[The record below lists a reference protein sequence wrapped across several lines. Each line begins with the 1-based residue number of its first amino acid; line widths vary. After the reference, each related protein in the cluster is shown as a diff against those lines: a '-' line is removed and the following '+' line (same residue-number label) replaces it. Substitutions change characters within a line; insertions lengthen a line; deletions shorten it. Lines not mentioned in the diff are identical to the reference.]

1 MVPHLGPLKDAGGG
15 VGMRGKQMEKGEG
28 SRAYRHAEFGYK
40 IRKVWGWM
48 DGWIWIFL

>member
-1 MVPHLGPLKDAGGG
+1 
-15 VGMRGKQMEKGEG
+15 MEKREG

-48 DGWIWIFL
+48 DMDFPLTVEVSEHL